1 MGLGAVF
8 LAWSLLWGDGWA
20 LTHHEAMTAWF
31 DHLPQAV
38 RLGIKWALWIF
49 YVGYAACFV
58 VGLCRGDRRLV
69 RAALIYL
76 AAQLIF
82 SLLVVRLLK
91 MGLGRPRPFAFQ
103 TGWSPLTF
111 DADHHAMPSGHATD
125 AMTGYGV
132 AVRFFR
138 SGWVRVL
145 SLILS
150 LVILASR
157 VAGGQHYPS
166 DVVTGALIGYLG
178 SVFLPILWVGWL
190 EAKLVDRKKL

>member
-1 MGLGAVF
+1 
-8 LAWSLLWGDGWA
+8 
-20 LTHHEAMTAWF
+20 
-31 DHLPQAV
+31 
-38 RLGIKWALWIF
+38 
-49 YVGYAACFV
+49 
-58 VGLCRGDRRLV
+58 
-69 RAALIYL
+69 LIYL

-111 DADHHAMPSGHATD
+111 DADHHAMPSGHAAD
-125 AMTGYGV
+125 AMIGYGV

-150 LVILASR
+150 LVVLASR
-157 VAGGQHYPS
+157 VAGGQHHPS
-166 DVVTGALIGYLG
+166 DVATGALIGYLG
-178 SVFLPILWVGWL
+178 SIFLPILWVGWL